1 MAYAKI
7 INNAV
12 SQYPYTRQD
21 LYNDYPDI
29 DQKVLIPQSEL
40 PEGIVIVNGQ
50 VPSSY
55 DAATQKFEYAG
66 QPTLIDGEWQLAITV
81 FNKTDAEMES
91 ERLAQKQYLRERRN
105 TLLAETDW
113 WANSDVT
120 MTDEQRAYRQALR
133 DIPLQEGFPH
143 SVTWPTK
150 PE

>member
-1 MAYAKI
+1 MSYAKI

-29 DQKVLIPQSEL
+29 EQRVIIPETEL

-55 DAATQKFEYAG
+55 DAATQNFEYADE
-66 QPTLIDGEWQLAITV
+66 PTLIDGEWQLAITV
-81 FNKTDAEMES
+81 TDKTDAEIES
-91 ERLAQKQYLRERRN
+91 ERLSLENFFREKRN

-113 WANSDVT
+113 WANSDVI

-133 DIPLQEGFPH
+133 DIPAQAGFPENI
-143 SVTWPTK
+143 TWPTK
-150 PE
+150 P